1 MAARCA
7 AAADALR
14 PGDLSEVAREVYRL
28 SLESWGARGA
38 VTLIGGDPALLEA
51 QRRLA
56 RFAAS
61 EAPILLTGETG
72 TGKELFARSV
82 YLLGSRRGKPF
93 VRVNCAQYHDG
104 NLMASELFG
113 HKKGSFTG
121 AVADHRGLFEE
132 ASGGVIFLDEIGE
145 LSLPAQAM
153 LLRALSEGEI
163 VPVGCSA
170 VRYVDVRVIA
180 ATSRD
185 LMPMVQAGTFRE
197 DLFYR
202 LRHFWI
208 RVPALRDRGSDWELI
223 ARHSLAL
230 LAARTGTTR
239 PLSPE
244 AVRLLRSYPWP
255 GNVRE
260 VKSVMDMGFHLAESG
275 EIAPPDL
282 APALEWGGG
291 VYACASG
298 GAAVA
303 VASGIAEGALER
315 MKAGESFWEVVRE
328 PFMDREISRA
338 DVRRVLELALAESRG
353 SYKRMLRRIGV
364 EQRDYLKF
372 MDFLRHH
379 RLKPE
384 TPLHRHATV

>member
-1 MAARCA
+1 MIARATKTVSMPGA
-7 AAADALR
+7 AA
-14 PGDLSEVAREVYRL
+14 LSELAQRIRERSV
-28 SLESWGARGA
+28 ESWGPARA
-38 VTLIGGDPALLEA
+38 VNLIGRDAALLEA
-51 QRRLA
+51 QNRLL
-56 RFAAS
+56 RFTTS
-61 EAPILLTGETG
+61 DAPILLTGETG

-82 YLLGSRRGKPF
+82 YLLGARRGKPF

-132 ASGGVIFLDEIGE
+132 ANGGVIFLDEIGE

-153 LLRALSEGEI
+153 LLRALGEGEI
-163 VPVGCSA
+163 VPVGGTA

-185 LMPMVQAGTFRE
+185 LQPMVAAGAFRE

-208 RVPALRDRGSDWELI
+208 RVPALRERGRDWELI
-223 ARHSLAL
+223 AAHHLATVGDRAGVQKRL
-230 LAARTGTTR
+230 TG
-239 PLSPE
+239 E
-244 AVRLLRSYPWP
+244 AMGRLRDYPWP

-260 VKSVMDMGFHLAESG
+260 LKSLMDMGFHLCEG
-275 EIAPPDL
+275 DEIGAADL
-282 APALEWGGG
+282 AQALEPWSAGG
-291 VYACASG
+291 VHAHAA
-298 GAAVA
+298 GAAA
-303 VASGIAEGALER
+303 PAHDAARAIYER
-315 MKAGESFWEVVRE
+315 MVREGESFWAAVRE
-328 PFMDREISRA
+328 PFMERELSRA
-338 DVRRVLELALAESRG
+338 DVRRIVEMGLAESHG
-353 SYKRMLRRIGV
+353 CYKRLLRRIGV
-364 EQRDYLKF
+364 EQDDYLKF

-384 TPLHRHATV
+384 GYARGGE